1 MRFTGG
7 IFFKPFERR
16 FVSKWLV
23 VSLEFS
29 LRLSVITQIGGFYM
43 QIKKGGDWIMAF
55 NEELDILLKDLTEEA
70 NNFKEAENP
79 GEEKEALK
87 DMLDIFMRGTQSV
100 REHIDRY
107 NERRWNR

>member
-1 MRFTGG
+1 MV
-7 IFFKPFERR
+7 FFLNRLRGKLYLNGWQYPRGFPY
-16 FVSKWLV
+16 
-23 VSLEFS
+23 
-29 LRLSVITQIGGFYM
+29 RLSVITQVGGFLYAN
-43 QIKKGGDWIMAF
+43 KKGGDWIMAF
-55 NEELDILLKDLTEEA
+55 NEELDLLLKGLTEEA

-79 GEEKEALK
+79 EEEKEALK

>member
-1 MRFTGG
+1 MVGSTLAVFLTAH
-7 IFFKPFERR
+7 
-16 FVSKWLV
+16 L
-23 VSLEFS
+23 LL
-29 LRLSVITQIGGFYM
+29 LRQAVFYM
-43 QIKKGGDWIMAF
+43 QIKKGDDWIMVF
-55 NEELDILLKDLTEEA
+55 NEELDMLLKDLTEEA

-100 REHIDRY
+100 RERIDRY